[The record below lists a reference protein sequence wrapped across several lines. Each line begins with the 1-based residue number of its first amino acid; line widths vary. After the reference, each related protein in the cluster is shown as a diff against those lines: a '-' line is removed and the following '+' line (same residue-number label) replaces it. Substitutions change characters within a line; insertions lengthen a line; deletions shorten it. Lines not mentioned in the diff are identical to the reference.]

1 MDSDWDASV
10 GASGYKLHYGQESG
24 DYSKSVDVGNVTTY
38 TVSDLTAGGW
48 YFVASAYNDYGESD
62 YSNEITKALINES
75 DKKAVEIDIYD
86 INDED
91 GVVTCRLLD
100 TNRKVIAKK
109 RVYEISNLP
118 CDAIT
123 EEEREC
129 K

>member
-1 MDSDWDASV
+1 M
-10 GASGYKLHYGQESG
+10 G
-24 DYSKSVDVGNVTTY
+24 
-38 TVSDLTAGGW
+38 
-48 YFVASAYNDYGESD
+48 